1 MERSGSNPLFID
13 DETKAQGHSGSH
25 AVGHSV
31 EPEPE
36 LRPFGSQADSLN
48 FFSACLVLLPTK
60 SFRTFFGK
68 IYFMSACAWEGQND
82 LSFPGA
88 GVSGGC
94 ELPDL

>member
-48 FFSACLVLLPTK
+48 FFLPVLCFYRLK
-60 SFRTFFGK
+60 VSGHFLGR
-68 IYFMSACAWEGQND
+68 FMSACAWGGQND

-94 ELPDL
+94 ELPEL